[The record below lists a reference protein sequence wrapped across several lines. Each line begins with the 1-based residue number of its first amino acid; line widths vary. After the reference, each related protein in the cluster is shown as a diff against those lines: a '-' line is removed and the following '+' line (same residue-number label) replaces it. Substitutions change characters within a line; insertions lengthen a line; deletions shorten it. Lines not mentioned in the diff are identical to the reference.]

1 MKLLSDKLLLFIIFY
16 DLIFIIIYKSQ
27 QMPKVLQIFVVLS
40 LILMIQAED
49 CEGNDC

>member
-1 MKLLSDKLLLFIIFY
+1 MINNKLLLNDLIIFY